1 MKEFLLKLTGVM
13 LCAAI
18 LHSAAADRA
27 MPLQT
32 KQVEE
37 LHAAVT
43 DMPDIIDMSNAD
55 PRTWHSLPP
64 AAQVN
69 DQVLVHEGNS
79 QSYLIGRTR
88 PF

>member
-1 MKEFLLKLTGVM
+1 MTEFLLKLTGVM
-13 LCAAI
+13 VCAAI
-18 LHSAAADRA
+18 MHSIAAERA
-27 MPLQT
+27 VPLQT

-55 PRTWHSLPP
+55 PRTWQSLPP
-64 AAQVN
+64 AAQAN
-69 DQVLVHEGNS
+69 DQVLVPEGEFLR
-79 QSYLIGRTR
+79 YLISRSR